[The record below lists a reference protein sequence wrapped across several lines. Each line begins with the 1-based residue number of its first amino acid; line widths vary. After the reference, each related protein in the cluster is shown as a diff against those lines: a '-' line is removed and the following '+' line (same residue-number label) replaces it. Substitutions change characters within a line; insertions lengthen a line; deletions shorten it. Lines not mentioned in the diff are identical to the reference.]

1 MKLLISSLLLVT
13 VFTTGE
19 GFPRQYETA
28 PYTMVATYQGFEE
41 RVYPAQKWVSTTMEG
56 PARDPVSDDM
66 FEKLYSYI
74 TGSNDQNVLIPMT
87 TPVSTLVE
95 PLSSGYRY
103 TMALYVPSAYQE
115 DVPNGA
121 SDITVED
128 RPQQNILTRQFGG
141 YATDEVVANERKV
154 LEAFIRAAGLGE
166 EVDFETYYLA
176 TYDGPMVHM
185 GRRNEVWFV
194 RKTAAAIK
202 A

>member
-103 TMALYVPSAYQE
+103 TMALYMPSAYQE

-154 LEAFIRAAGLGE
+154 LEGLIRAAGLGE

>member
-1 MKLLISSLLLVT
+1 MKLLISALLLVT

-28 PYTMVATYQGFEE
+28 PYMMVATYQGFEE
-41 RVYPAQKWVSTTMEG
+41 RMYPAQKWVSTTMEG
-56 PARDPVSDDM
+56 PARDPVSDTM
-66 FEKLYSYI
+66 FEALYSYI

-103 TMALYVPSAYQE
+103 TMAFYVPSAYQE

-121 SDITVED
+121 SDIAVED

-141 YATDEVVANERKV
+141 YATDEVVASERKV
-154 LEAFIRAAGLGE
+154 LEALIRGAGLGE
-166 EVDFETYYLA
+166 EVDFTTYYLA
-176 TYDGPMVHM
+176 TYDGPDVQF

-194 RKTAAAIK
+194 RKAPAANK